1 MFFVLKKINMKKIF
15 LIITLAFTFISCVK
29 KKVDFNPIV
38 NLPDEKIV
46 VLDMDLKG
54 VVNDGI
60 VIPSENQTEDGMF
73 VFTFNAKAG
82 QYYKIFYQNESYKF
96 DNDNPL
102 NNENFY
108 GSWEDVN
115 IGFKKVEE
123 SGLVTDA
130 FRIAGNPRDEKKYY
144 GADLTKNNFNE
155 KAVNNVINAIR
166 NTPEWFESI
175 KVKAENNGYDVDK
188 QLYLDALW
196 IINDNKNRGDVN
208 NRFKRNPRVG
218 EYSFMLVLCDE
229 QALNDIPD
237 YIKNISLTDEN
248 GSYVNPYVYFSNNRI
263 KGVKTIVADKRLKT
277 RAVITPEYGVFLDE
291 MQVKTDDYTIDNSN
305 PKCSDSE
312 EMYSDALYKQ
322 FLSHVSQQYTLR
334 NIPLIKDVVSSE
346 DSYTMQEYEEAKSK
360 YDSSQLQYN
369 YPVVTDCLGSTVKLN
384 DDNSISLINPGNDN
398 LDDLHKESTG
408 VMTRVGFTYGKYR
421 GKIKFP
427 VMLNEENIWN
437 GLTYAFW
444 LIYQDEHPWNNR
456 RTSTAGGGYIDK
468 NDDSENPVRR
478 HDYHYS
484 EIDIEIVKA
493 SRYWPKYYYLEEDTR
508 LQEEK
513 PQLND
518 EIMYCCTNW
527 DLATR
532 EPAMFASGI
541 SKIPYKKKEYE
552 AMRWTDLYKA
562 LTTKSPIS
570 NDVFKE
576 DYYYYEIEWR
586 PKEIIWRVGPS
597 PDKMVVVGYMNDE
610 YTAIPNN
617 QMLCIV
623 TQEYHYSEWWP
634 PIVFEQGLIP
644 YNKNDI
650 EGRVYEIV
658 VE

>member
-1 MFFVLKKINMKKIF
+1 MKKIF
-15 LIITLAFTFISCVK
+15 LIVAFAFAFVSCVNE
-29 KKVDFNPIV
+29 DAHFNPMA
-38 NLPDEKIV
+38 NFPDEDVV

-60 VIPSENQTEDGMF
+60 VIPSVNQAEEGKF
-73 VFTFNAKAG
+73 VFTFNAEAG

-123 SGLVTDA
+123 DGLVTDV
-130 FRIAGNPRDEKKYY
+130 FRIVGNPRDEKKYY
-144 GADLTKNNFNE
+144 GADLTKNTFSQ
-155 KAVNNVINAIR
+155 KAVDNVVNAIR
-166 NTPEWFESI
+166 NTPDWLES
-175 KVKAENNGYDVDK
+175 VRQKAVNNNFTLER
-188 QLYLDALW
+188 QLYLDAIW
-196 IINDNKNRGDVN
+196 IINDNKNKGDVN

-218 EYSFMLVLCDE
+218 EYSFMLVVCDE
-229 QALNDIPD
+229 KSLNDIPD
-237 YIKNISLTDEN
+237 YIKNISLTDDN
-248 GSYVNPYVYFSNNRI
+248 GSYVNPYAYFSNNKKRNI
-263 KGVKTIVADKRLKT
+263 DVIISPKRLKT

-291 MQVKTDDYTIDNSN
+291 TLIKTDNYSIDNSN
-305 PKCSDSE
+305 PKCSDTE
-312 EMYSDALYKQ
+312 EMYSNALYKQ
-322 FLSHVSQQYTLR
+322 FLSDVSKQYTLR
-334 NIPLIKDVVSSE
+334 NIPLIKDVVS
-346 DSYTMQEYEEAKSK
+346 DDDPYTMKEYEEAKTK
-360 YDSSQLQYN
+360 YDSSELQYD
-369 YPVVTDCLGSTVKLN
+369 YPVVTDCLGSTVRLN
-384 DDNSISLINPGNDN
+384 EDNSISLINPGNDDMN
-398 LDDLHKESTG
+398 NLHKESTG

-444 LIYQDEHPWNNR
+444 LIYQDNHAWNNR
-456 RTSTAGGGYIDK
+456 RATAGGYIDK
-468 NDDSENPVRR
+468 NDDTENPTR
-478 HDYHYS
+478 HSEYHYS

-493 SRYWPKYYYLEEDTR
+493 SRYWPKSYYPAEDSR
-508 LQEEK
+508 LQTEN
-513 PQLND
+513 PQMNN

-541 SKIPYKKKEYE
+541 NKIPYMNKEYE

-586 PKEIIWRVGPS
+586 PEEIIWRVGPS
-597 PDKMVVVGYMNDE
+597 PDEMVVVGYMNDA

>member
-1 MFFVLKKINMKKIF
+1 MKKIF
-15 LIITLAFTFISCVK
+15 LVITLVLAFVSCTK
-29 KKVDFNPIV
+29 KSVNFNPMA
-38 NLPDEKIV
+38 NFSDEKIV
-46 VLDMDLKG
+46 AIDMDLKG

-60 VIPSENQTEDGMF
+60 VIPSVNQSEDGMF
-73 VFTFNAKAG
+73 TFTFNAKAG
-82 QYYKIFYQNESYKF
+82 QYYKIFYQNETYKF

-123 SGLVTDA
+123 SGLVTD
-130 FRIAGNPRDEKKYY
+130 EKKYY
-144 GADLTKNNFNE
+144 GADLTKNTFNE
-155 KAVNNVINAIR
+155 KSVNNVINAIR

-175 KVKAENNGYDVDK
+175 KVKAKNNGNNVDK

-208 NRFKRNPRVG
+208 NRFKRNPRTG

-229 QALNDIPD
+229 DALNEIPD
-237 YIKNISLTDEN
+237 YIKNISLADEN
-248 GSYVNPYVYFSNNRI
+248 GSYVNPYAYFSKNKI

-291 MQVKTDDYTIDNSN
+291 MQIKTDDYTIDNSN
-305 PKCSDSE
+305 PRCSDSE
-312 EMYSDALYKQ
+312 EMYSNALYKQ

-334 NIPLIKDVVSSE
+334 NIPLVKDVVS
-346 DSYTMQEYEEAKSK
+346 DDDAYTMEEYEEAKTK
-360 YDSSQLQYN
+360 YDSAQLQYN
-369 YPVVTDCLGSTVKLN
+369 YPVVTDCLGSTEKLN
-384 DDNSISLINPGNDN
+384 DDNSISLINPGNDDLN
-398 LDDLHKESTG
+398 NLHKESTG

-427 VMLNEENIWN
+427 VMHNEENIWN

-444 LIYQDEHPWNNR
+444 LIYQDNHAWNNR
-456 RTSTAGGGYIDK
+456 RATAGGYIDK
-468 NDDSENPVRR
+468 NDDTENPIR
-478 HDYHYS
+478 HSEYHYS

-493 SRYWPKYYYLEEDTR
+493 SRYWPRDYYLEEDTR
-508 LQEEK
+508 MQAEN
-513 PQLND
+513 PQHNN

-541 SKIPYKKKEYE
+541 NKIPYKRKEYE

-586 PKEIIWRVGPS
+586 PKEIIWRIGPS
-597 PDKMVVVGYMNDE
+597 PDEMVVVGYMNDE

-644 YNKNDI
+644 YNENDI

-658 VE
+658 IE

>member
-1 MFFVLKKINMKKIF
+1 MMKKIF
-15 LIITLAFTFISCVK
+15 LIVAFAFAFVSCVNE
-29 KKVDFNPIV
+29 DAHFNPMA
-38 NLPDEKIV
+38 NFPDEDVV

-60 VIPSENQTEDGMF
+60 VIPSVNQTEEGKF
-73 VFTFNAKAG
+73 VFTFNAEAG

-123 SGLVTDA
+123 DGLVTDA
-130 FRIAGNPRDEKKYY
+130 FRIVGNPRDEKKYY
-144 GADLTKNNFNE
+144 GADLTQNTFSQ
-155 KAVNNVINAIR
+155 KAVDNVVNAIR
-166 NTPEWFESI
+166 NTPDWLES
-175 KVKAENNGYDVDK
+175 VRQKAVNNNFTLER
-188 QLYLDALW
+188 QLYLDAIW
-196 IINDNKNRGDVN
+196 IINDNKNKGDVN

-218 EYSFMLVLCDE
+218 EYSFMLVVCDE
-229 QALNDIPD
+229 KSLNDIPD
-237 YIKNISLTDEN
+237 YIKNISLTDDN
-248 GSYVNPYVYFSNNRI
+248 GSYVNPYAYFSNNKKRNI
-263 KGVKTIVADKRLKT
+263 DVIISPKRLKT

-291 MQVKTDDYTIDNSN
+291 TLIKTDNYSIDNSN
-305 PKCSDSE
+305 PKCSDTE
-312 EMYSDALYKQ
+312 EMYSNALYKQ
-322 FLSHVSQQYTLR
+322 FLSDVSKQYTLR
-334 NIPLIKDVVSSE
+334 NIPLIKDVVS
-346 DSYTMQEYEEAKSK
+346 DDDPYTMKEYEEAKTK
-360 YDSSQLQYN
+360 YDSSELQYD
-369 YPVVTDCLGSTVKLN
+369 YPVVTDCLGSTVRLN
-384 DDNSISLINPGNDN
+384 EDNSISVINPGNDDMN
-398 LDDLHKESTG
+398 NLHKESTG

-444 LIYQDEHPWNNR
+444 LIYQDNHAWNNR
-456 RTSTAGGGYIDK
+456 RATAGGYIDK
-468 NDDSENPVRR
+468 NDDTENPIR
-478 HDYHYS
+478 HSEYHYS

-493 SRYWPKYYYLEEDTR
+493 SRYWPQSYYPAEDSR
-508 LQEEK
+508 LQTEN
-513 PQLND
+513 PQMNN

-541 SKIPYKKKEYE
+541 NKIPYMNKEYE

-586 PKEIIWRVGPS
+586 PEEIIWRVGPS
-597 PDKMVVVGYMNDE
+597 PDEMVVVGYMNDA

-658 VE
+658 IE

>member
-1 MFFVLKKINMKKIF
+1 MKRILIF
-15 LIITLAFTFISCVK
+15 LICLSLFSCKEDIS
-29 KKVDFNPIV
+29 FNPMS
-38 NLPDEKIV
+38 NFPDEKIV
-46 VLDMDLKG
+46 ALDMDLRN
-54 VVNDGI
+54 VVNEGI
-60 VIPSENQTEDGMF
+60 VIPSDNQCDEPGF
-73 VFTFNAKAG
+73 AFTFNAKRG
-82 QYYKIFYQNESYKF
+82 QYYKIYYQNESYKF
-96 DNDNPL
+96 EDNDSL
-102 NNENFY
+102 SNENFY

-115 IGFKKVEE
+115 VGFKKVEE
-123 SGLVTDA
+123 SGMVTDY
-130 FRIAGNPRDEKKYY
+130 FRIVGNPRDEKKYY
-144 GADLTKNNFNE
+144 GADLTKNNFNKE
-155 KAVNNVINAIR
+155 AVDNVINSIK
-166 NTPEWFESI
+166 NTPEWFAS
-175 KVKAENNGYDVDK
+175 VKEKAINNGNDLDE
-188 QLYLDALW
+188 QLYLDAIW

-218 EYSFMLVLCDE
+218 EYSFMLVVCDE
-229 QALNDIPD
+229 DALNQIPD

-248 GSYVNPYVYFSNNRI
+248 GSFVNPYSYFSKNKN
-263 KGVKTIVADKRLKT
+263 KGIEVVVSDRRLKT

-291 MQVKTDDYTIDNSN
+291 TQIKTNDYSVDNSN
-305 PKCSDSE
+305 PRCSDSE
-312 EMYSDALYKQ
+312 EMYSNALYKQ

-334 NIPLIKDVVSSE
+334 NIPLIKDVVS
-346 DSYTMQEYEEAKSK
+346 DDDPYTMKEYEEARSK
-360 YDSSQLQYN
+360 YDSAQLQYN
-369 YPVVTDCLGSTVKLN
+369 YPFVTDCLGSTVRLN
-384 DDNSISLINPGNDN
+384 DDNSISLINPGNDDLDN
-398 LDDLHKESTG
+398 LQKESTG
-408 VMTRVGFTYGKYR
+408 IMTRVGFTYGKFR

-456 RTSTAGGGYIDK
+456 RTSTAGGGYVDK

-493 SRYWPKYYYLEEDTR
+493 SRYWPDFYYTEKEDIAT
-508 LQEEK
+508 EN
-513 PQLND
+513 PMNNN

-532 EPAMFASGI
+532 EPVKFASGI
-541 SKIPYKKKEYE
+541 NKIPYKSNTYE
-552 AMRWTDLYKA
+552 AMRWYDLYKA
-562 LTTKSPIS
+562 LTIKSPIS
-570 NDVFKE
+570 NEFFKE

-586 PKEIIWRVGPS
+586 PNEIIWRVGPS
-597 PDKMVVVGYMNDE
+597 EDKMQLVGYMNDE

-644 YNKNDI
+644 YNKSDI

>member
-1 MFFVLKKINMKKIF
+1 MKKIF
-15 LIITLAFTFISCVK
+15 LIVAFAFAFVSCVNE
-29 KKVDFNPIV
+29 DAHFNPMA
-38 NLPDEKIV
+38 NFPDEDVV

-60 VIPSENQTEDGMF
+60 VIPSVNQTEEGKF
-73 VFTFNAKAG
+73 VFTFNAEAG

-96 DNDNPL
+96 DDDNPL

-123 SGLVTDA
+123 DGLVTDA
-130 FRIAGNPRDEKKYY
+130 FRIVGNPRDEKKYY
-144 GADLTKNNFNE
+144 GADLTQNTFSQ
-155 KAVNNVINAIR
+155 KAVDNVVNAIR
-166 NTPEWFESI
+166 NTPDWLES
-175 KVKAENNGYDVDK
+175 VRQKAVNNNFTLER
-188 QLYLDALW
+188 QLYLDAIW
-196 IINDNKNRGDVN
+196 IINDNKNKGDVN

-218 EYSFMLVLCDE
+218 EYSFMLVVCDE
-229 QALNDIPD
+229 KSLNDIPD
-237 YIKNISLTDEN
+237 YIKNISLTDDN
-248 GSYVNPYVYFSNNRI
+248 GSYVNPYAYFSNNKKRNI
-263 KGVKTIVADKRLKT
+263 DVIISPKRLKT

-291 MQVKTDDYTIDNSN
+291 TLIKTDNYSIDNSN
-305 PKCSDSE
+305 PKCSDTE
-312 EMYSDALYKQ
+312 EMYSNALYKQ
-322 FLSHVSQQYTLR
+322 FLSDVSKQYTLR
-334 NIPLIKDVVSSE
+334 NIPLIKDVVS
-346 DSYTMQEYEEAKSK
+346 DDDPYTMKEYEEAKTK
-360 YDSSQLQYN
+360 YDSSELQYD
-369 YPVVTDCLGSTVKLN
+369 YPVVTDCLGSTVRLN
-384 DDNSISLINPGNDN
+384 EDNSISLINPGNDDMN
-398 LDDLHKESTG
+398 NLHKESTG

-444 LIYQDEHPWNNR
+444 LIYQDNHAWNNR
-456 RTSTAGGGYIDK
+456 RATAGGYIDK
-468 NDDSENPVRR
+468 NDDTENPTR
-478 HDYHYS
+478 HSEYHYS

-493 SRYWPKYYYLEEDTR
+493 SRYWPKSYYPAEDSR
-508 LQEEK
+508 LQTEN
-513 PQLND
+513 PQMNN

-541 SKIPYKKKEYE
+541 NKILYMNKEYE

-586 PKEIIWRVGPS
+586 PEEIIWRVGPS
-597 PDKMVVVGYMNDE
+597 PDEMVVVGYMNDA

>member
-1 MFFVLKKINMKKIF
+1 MKRILVF
-15 LIITLAFTFISCVK
+15 LICLSLFSCK
-29 KKVDFNPIV
+29 DDINFNPMS
-38 NLPDEKIV
+38 NFPDEKIV
-46 VLDMDLKG
+46 ALDMDLRN
-54 VVNDGI
+54 VVNEGI
-60 VIPSENQTEDGMF
+60 VIPSDSQCDEPGF
-73 VFTFNAKAG
+73 AFTFNAKKG
-82 QYYKIFYQNESYKF
+82 QYYKIYYQNESYKF
-96 DNDNPL
+96 GDNDSL
-102 NNENFY
+102 SNENFY
-108 GSWEDVN
+108 GSWEDVSV
-115 IGFKKVEE
+115 GFKKVEE
-123 SGLVTDA
+123 SGMVTDYL
-130 FRIAGNPRDEKKYY
+130 RIVGNPRDEKKYY
-144 GADLTKNNFNE
+144 GADLTKNNFNKE
-155 KAVNNVINAIR
+155 SVDNVIRSIK
-166 NTPEWFESI
+166 NTPEWFAS
-175 KVKAENNGYDVDK
+175 VKEKAINNGKDLDE
-188 QLYLDALW
+188 QLYLDAIW

-218 EYSFMLVLCDE
+218 EYSFMLVVCDE
-229 QALNDIPD
+229 DALNQIPD
-237 YIKNISLTDEN
+237 YIQNISLTDEN
-248 GSYVNPYVYFSNNRI
+248 GAFVNPYSYFSKNKNKEI
-263 KGVKTIVADKRLKT
+263 EVVVSDKRLKT

-291 MQVKTDDYTIDNSN
+291 TQIKTNDYTVDNSN

-312 EMYSDALYKQ
+312 EMYSNALYKQ

-334 NIPLIKDVVSSE
+334 NIPLIKDVVS
-346 DSYTMQEYEEAKSK
+346 DDDPYTMKEYEEARSK
-360 YDSSQLQYN
+360 YDSAQLQYN
-369 YPVVTDCLGSTVKLN
+369 YPFVTDCLGSTVKLN
-384 DDNSISLINPGNDN
+384 DDNSISLINPGND
-398 LDDLHKESTG
+398 DLNDLQKESTG
-408 VMTRVGFTYGKYR
+408 IMTRVGFTYGKFR

-493 SRYWPKYYYLEEDTR
+493 SRYWPDFYYTENENIAT
-508 LQEEK
+508 EN
-513 PQLND
+513 PMNNN

-532 EPAMFASGI
+532 EPVKFASGI
-541 SKIPYKKKEYE
+541 NKIPYKSNTYE
-552 AMRWTDLYKA
+552 AMRWYDLYKA
-562 LTTKSPIS
+562 LTIKSPIS
-570 NDVFKE
+570 NEFFKE

-586 PKEIIWRVGPS
+586 PDEIIWRVGPS
-597 PDKMVVVGYMNDE
+597 EDKMQLVGYMNDE

-644 YNKNDI
+644 YNKSDI

>member
-1 MFFVLKKINMKKIF
+1 MMKKIF
-15 LIITLAFTFISCVK
+15 LIVAFAFAFVSCVNED
-29 KKVDFNPIV
+29 VHFNPMA
-38 NLPDEKIV
+38 NFPDEDVV

-60 VIPSENQTEDGMF
+60 VIPSVNQTEEGKF
-73 VFTFNAKAG
+73 VFTFNAEAG

-123 SGLVTDA
+123 DGLVTDA
-130 FRIAGNPRDEKKYY
+130 FRIVGNPRDEKKYY
-144 GADLTKNNFNE
+144 GADLTKNTFSQ
-155 KAVNNVINAIR
+155 KAVDNVVNAIR
-166 NTPEWFESI
+166 NTPDWLES
-175 KVKAENNGYDVDK
+175 VRQKAVNNNFTLER
-188 QLYLDALW
+188 QLYLDAIW
-196 IINDNKNRGDVN
+196 IINDNKNKGDVN

-218 EYSFMLVLCDE
+218 EYSFMLVVCDE
-229 QALNDIPD
+229 KSLNDIPD
-237 YIKNISLTDEN
+237 YIKNISLTDDN
-248 GSYVNPYVYFSNNRI
+248 GSYVNPYAYFSNNKKRNI
-263 KGVKTIVADKRLKT
+263 DVIISPKRLKT

-291 MQVKTDDYTIDNSN
+291 TLIKTDNYSIDNSN
-305 PKCSDSE
+305 PKCSDTE
-312 EMYSDALYKQ
+312 EIYSNALYKQ
-322 FLSHVSQQYTLR
+322 FLSDVSKQYTLR
-334 NIPLIKDVVSSE
+334 NIPLIKDVVS
-346 DSYTMQEYEEAKSK
+346 DDDPYTMKEYEEAKTK
-360 YDSSQLQYN
+360 YDSSVLQYN
-369 YPVVTDCLGSTVKLN
+369 YPVVTDCLGSTVRLN
-384 DDNSISLINPGNDN
+384 DDNSISLINPGNDDLEN
-398 LDDLHKESTG
+398 LHKESTG
-408 VMTRVGFTYGKYR
+408 IMTRVGFTYGKYR

-444 LIYQDEHPWNNR
+444 LIYQDNHAWNNR
-456 RTSTAGGGYIDK
+456 RATAGGYIDK
-468 NDDSENPVRR
+468 NDDTENPTR
-478 HDYHYS
+478 HSEYHYS

-493 SRYWPKYYYLEEDTR
+493 SRYWPQSYYPAEDSR
-508 LQEEK
+508 LQTEN
-513 PQLND
+513 PQMNN

-541 SKIPYKKKEYE
+541 NKIPYMNKEYE

-597 PDKMVVVGYMNDE
+597 PDEMVVVGYMNDA

>member
-1 MFFVLKKINMKKIF
+1 MFAFAFV
-15 LIITLAFTFISCVK
+15 SCVNE
-29 KKVDFNPIV
+29 DAHFNPMA
-38 NLPDEKIV
+38 NFPDEDVV

-60 VIPSENQTEDGMF
+60 VIPSVNQAEEGKF
-73 VFTFNAKAG
+73 VFTFNAEAG
-82 QYYKIFYQNESYKF
+82 QFYKIFYQNESYKF
-96 DNDNPL
+96 NNDDTL

-123 SGLVTDA
+123 DGLVTDA
-130 FRIAGNPRDEKKYY
+130 FRIVGNPRDEKKYY
-144 GADLTKNNFNE
+144 GSDLTKNTFSQ
-155 KAVNNVINAIR
+155 KAVDKVVAAIR
-166 NTPEWFESI
+166 NTPDWLES
-175 KVKAENNGYDVDK
+175 VRQKAVNNNFTLER
-188 QLYLDALW
+188 QLYLDAIW
-196 IINDNKNRGDVN
+196 IINDNKNKGDVN

-218 EYSFMLVLCDE
+218 EYSFMLVVCDE
-229 QALNDIPD
+229 KSLNDIPD

-248 GSYVNPYVYFSNNRI
+248 GSYVNPYVYFSNNKKRNI
-263 KGVKTIVADKRLKT
+263 DVMISPKRLKT

-291 MQVKTDDYTIDNSN
+291 TLIKTDNYSIDNSN
-305 PKCSDSE
+305 PKCSDTE
-312 EMYSDALYKQ
+312 EMYSNALYKQ
-322 FLSHVSQQYTLR
+322 FLSDVSKQYTLR
-334 NIPLIKDVVSSE
+334 NIPLIKDVVS
-346 DSYTMQEYEEAKSK
+346 DDDPYTMKEYEEAKTK
-360 YDSSQLQYN
+360 YDSSELQYN
-369 YPVVTDCLGSTVKLN
+369 YPVVTDCLGSTVRLN

-398 LDDLHKESTG
+398 LENLHKESTG
-408 VMTRVGFTYGKYR
+408 VITRVGFTYGKYR

-444 LIYQDEHPWNNR
+444 LIYQDNHAWNNR
-456 RTSTAGGGYIDK
+456 RATTGGYIDK
-468 NDDSENPVRR
+468 NDDTENPTR
-478 HDYHYS
+478 HSEYHYS

-493 SRYWPKYYYLEEDTR
+493 SRYWPQSYYPAEDTR
-508 LQEEK
+508 LQTEN
-513 PQLND
+513 PQMNN

-532 EPAMFASGI
+532 EPAMFTSGI
-541 SKIPYKKKEYE
+541 NKIPYMNKEYE

-597 PDKMVVVGYMNDE
+597 PDEMVVVGYMNDA

-634 PIVFEQGLIP
+634 PVVFEQGLIP

-658 VE
+658 IE

>member
-1 MFFVLKKINMKKIF
+1 MKKIF
-15 LIITLAFTFISCVK
+15 LIVAFAFAFVSCVNE
-29 KKVDFNPIV
+29 DAHFNPMA
-38 NLPDEKIV
+38 NFPDEDVV

-60 VIPSENQTEDGMF
+60 VIPSVNQTEEGKF
-73 VFTFNAKAG
+73 VFTFNAEAG

-123 SGLVTDA
+123 DGLVTDA
-130 FRIAGNPRDEKKYY
+130 FRIVGNPRDEKKYY
-144 GADLTKNNFNE
+144 GADLAKNTFSQ
-155 KAVNNVINAIR
+155 KAVDNVVNAIR
-166 NTPEWFESI
+166 NTPDWLES
-175 KVKAENNGYDVDK
+175 VRQKAVNNNFTLER
-188 QLYLDALW
+188 QLYLDAIW
-196 IINDNKNRGDVN
+196 IINDNKNKGDVN

-218 EYSFMLVLCDE
+218 EYSFMLVVCDE
-229 QALNDIPD
+229 KSLNDIPD

-248 GSYVNPYVYFSNNRI
+248 GSYVNPYVYFSNNKKRNI
-263 KGVKTIVADKRLKT
+263 DVIISQKRLKT

-291 MQVKTDDYTIDNSN
+291 TLIKTDNYSIDNSN
-305 PKCSDSE
+305 PKCSDTE
-312 EMYSDALYKQ
+312 EMYSNALYKQ
-322 FLSHVSQQYTLR
+322 FLSDVSKQYTLR
-334 NIPLIKDVVSSE
+334 NIPLIKDVVS
-346 DSYTMQEYEEAKSK
+346 DDDPYTMKEYEEAKTK
-360 YDSSQLQYN
+360 YDSSELQYD
-369 YPVVTDCLGSTVKLN
+369 YPVVTDCLGSTVRLN
-384 DDNSISLINPGNDN
+384 EDNSISLINPGNDDMN
-398 LDDLHKESTG
+398 NLHKESTG

-444 LIYQDEHPWNNR
+444 LIYQDNHAWNNR
-456 RTSTAGGGYIDK
+456 RATAGGYIDK
-468 NDDSENPVRR
+468 NDDTENPTR
-478 HDYHYS
+478 HSEYHYS

-493 SRYWPKYYYLEEDTR
+493 SRYWPKSYYPAEDSR
-508 LQEEK
+508 LQTEN
-513 PQLND
+513 PQRNN

-541 SKIPYKKKEYE
+541 NKIPYMNKEYE

-562 LTTKSPIS
+562 LTTKSHIS

-597 PDKMVVVGYMNDE
+597 PDEMVVVGYMNDA

-658 VE
+658 IE

>member
-1 MFFVLKKINMKKIF
+1 MKKIF
-15 LIITLAFTFISCVK
+15 LIIAFAFSFMSCVHED
-29 KKVDFNPIV
+29 VQFNPMVNFPGDSIV
-38 NLPDEKIV
+38 A
-46 VLDMDLKG
+46 LDMDLKG

-60 VIPSENQTEDGMF
+60 VIPSVNQSENGMF
-73 VFTFNAKAG
+73 VFNFNAKAG

-96 DNDNPL
+96 DNDNNL

-115 IGFKKVEE
+115 IGFKKVEK
-123 SGLVTDA
+123 SGLVTDS
-130 FRIAGNPRDEKKYY
+130 FRIVGNPRDEKKYY
-144 GADLTKNNFNE
+144 GADLTKNTFSQE
-155 KAVNNVINAIR
+155 AVDNVINAIR
-166 NTPEWFESI
+166 NTPEWLES
-175 KVKAENNGYDVDK
+175 VRQKAVNNNFTLDR
-188 QLYLDALW
+188 QLYLDAIW
-196 IINDNKNRGDVN
+196 IINDNKNIGDVN

-218 EYSFMLVLCDE
+218 EYSFMLVVCNEKSLK
-229 QALNDIPD
+229 DIPD

-248 GSYVNPYVYFSNNRI
+248 GNYVNPYAYFSKNKDKSVNVVI
-263 KGVKTIVADKRLKT
+263 SPKRLKT
-277 RAVITPEYGVFLDE
+277 RAVITPEYGLFLDE
-291 MQVKTDDYTIDNSN
+291 TTIKTDDYGINNSN

-312 EMYSDALYKQ
+312 EMYSNALYKQ
-322 FLSHVSQQYTLR
+322 FLSVVSRQYTLR
-334 NIPLIKDVVSSE
+334 NIPLIKDVVSDE
-346 DSYTMQEYEEAKSK
+346 DPYTMKEYEEAKTK

-369 YPVVTDCLGSTVKLN
+369 YPVVTECLGKTVKIN
-384 DDNSISLINPGNDN
+384 EDNSISLINPGNDDLSN
-398 LDDLHKESTG
+398 LKKESTG
-408 VMTRVGFTYGKYR
+408 IITRVGFTYGKFR

-427 VMLNEENIWN
+427 VMLNDENIWN

-444 LIYQDEHPWNNR
+444 LIYQDNHAWNNR
-456 RTSTAGGGYIDK
+456 RATEGGYIDK
-468 NDDSENPVRR
+468 NDDTENPVR
-478 HDYHYS
+478 HSEYHYS

-493 SRYWPKYYYLEEDTR
+493 SRHWPQAYYSKNDTR
-508 LQEEK
+508 FQDEN
-513 PQLND
+513 PMFNN

-527 DLATR
+527 DLATK
-532 EPAMFASGI
+532 EPSKFSYGRNEI
-541 SKIPYKKKEYE
+541 SYQGKQFET
-552 AMRWTDLYKA
+552 MRWTDLYKA
-562 LTTKSPIS
+562 LTIKSPIN
-570 NDVFKE
+570 NDIFKE

-597 PDKMVVVGYMNDE
+597 PDEMVVVGYMNDK

>member
-1 MFFVLKKINMKKIF
+1 MMKKIF
-15 LIITLAFTFISCVK
+15 LIVAFAFAFVSCVNE
-29 KKVDFNPIV
+29 DAHFNPMA
-38 NLPDEKIV
+38 NFPDEDVV

-60 VIPSENQTEDGMF
+60 VIPSVNQTEEGKF
-73 VFTFNAKAG
+73 VFTFNAEAG

-123 SGLVTDA
+123 DGLVTDA
-130 FRIAGNPRDEKKYY
+130 FRIVGNPRDEKKYY
-144 GADLTKNNFNE
+144 GADLTQNTFSQ
-155 KAVNNVINAIR
+155 KAVDNVVNAIR
-166 NTPEWFESI
+166 NTPDWLES
-175 KVKAENNGYDVDK
+175 VRQKAVNNNFTLER
-188 QLYLDALW
+188 QLYLDAIW
-196 IINDNKNRGDVN
+196 IINDNKNKGDVN

-218 EYSFMLVLCDE
+218 EYSFMLVVCDE
-229 QALNDIPD
+229 KSLNDIPD
-237 YIKNISLTDEN
+237 YIKNISLTDDN
-248 GSYVNPYVYFSNNRI
+248 GSYVNPYAYFSNNKKRNI
-263 KGVKTIVADKRLKT
+263 DVIISPKRLKT

-291 MQVKTDDYTIDNSN
+291 TLIKTDNYSIDNSN
-305 PKCSDSE
+305 PKCSDTE
-312 EMYSDALYKQ
+312 EMYSNALYKQ
-322 FLSHVSQQYTLR
+322 FLSDVSKQYTLR
-334 NIPLIKDVVSSE
+334 NIPLIKDVVS
-346 DSYTMQEYEEAKSK
+346 DDDPYTMKEYDEAKTK
-360 YDSSQLQYN
+360 YDSSELQYD
-369 YPVVTDCLGSTVKLN
+369 YPVVTDCLGSTVRLN
-384 DDNSISLINPGNDN
+384 EDNSISLINPGNDDMN
-398 LDDLHKESTG
+398 NLHKESTG

-444 LIYQDEHPWNNR
+444 LIYQDNHAWNNR
-456 RTSTAGGGYIDK
+456 RSTAGGYIDK
-468 NDDSENPVRR
+468 NDDTENPTR
-478 HDYHYS
+478 HSEYHYS

-493 SRYWPKYYYLEEDTR
+493 SRYWPQSYYPAEDTR
-508 LQEEK
+508 QQTEN
-513 PQLND
+513 PQMNN

-541 SKIPYKKKEYE
+541 NKIPYMNKEYE

-570 NDVFKE
+570 NNVFKE

-597 PDKMVVVGYMNDE
+597 PDEMVVVGYMNDA

-658 VE
+658 IE

>member
-1 MFFVLKKINMKKIF
+1 MMKKIF
-15 LIITLAFTFISCVK
+15 LILTLAFAFVSCVNE
-29 KKVDFNPIV
+29 KVQFNPMA
-38 NLPDEKIV
+38 NFPDESLVI
-46 VLDMDLKG
+46 LDMDLKG
-54 VVNDGI
+54 VVNEGI
-60 VIPSENQTEDGMF
+60 VIPSKSQCDEAAFT
-73 VFTFNAKAG
+73 FTFNAEAG

-96 DNDNPL
+96 NNDDSL

-115 IGFKKVEE
+115 IGFKKVKK
-123 SGLVTDA
+123 SGLVSDC
-130 FRIAGNPRDEKKYY
+130 FRIVGNPRDERKYY
-144 GADLTKNNFNE
+144 GADLTKNTFSQE
-155 KAVNNVINAIR
+155 AVDNVVNAIR
-166 NTPEWFESI
+166 NTPDWLES
-175 KVKAENNGYDVDK
+175 VRQKAVDNNFTLER
-188 QLYLDALW
+188 QLYLDAIW

-218 EYSFMLVLCDE
+218 EYSFMLVICDE
-229 QALNDIPD
+229 SSLDEIPD

-248 GSYVNPYVYFSNNRI
+248 GCYVNPYAYFSKNKKRNI
-263 KGVKTIVADKRLKT
+263 DVIVSPKRLKT

-291 MQVKTDDYTIDNSN
+291 TVIKTDDYSIDNSN

-312 EMYSDALYKQ
+312 EMYSGALYKQ
-322 FLSHVSQQYTLR
+322 FLSDVSKQYTLR
-334 NIPLIKDVVSSE
+334 NIPLIKDVVSDE
-346 DSYTMQEYEEAKSK
+346 EPYTMKEYEEARTK
-360 YDSSQLQYN
+360 YDSASLQYN
-369 YPVVTDCLGSTVKLN
+369 YPVVTDCLGSTVRLN
-384 DDNSISLINPGNDN
+384 DDNSISLINPGNDDVDN
-398 LDDLHKESTG
+398 LQKESTG

-444 LIYQDEHPWNNR
+444 LIYQDNHAWNNR
-456 RTSTAGGGYIDK
+456 RATAGGYIDK
-468 NDDSENPVRR
+468 NDDTENPTR
-478 HDYHYS
+478 HSEYHYS

-493 SRYWPKYYYLEEDTR
+493 SRYWPQNYYLEEDMRHHT
-508 LQEEK
+508 EN
-513 PQLND
+513 PQRNN

-541 SKIPYKKKEYE
+541 NRIPYKKNEYE

-597 PDKMVVVGYMNDE
+597 PDEMVVVGYMNDA

>member
-1 MFFVLKKINMKKIF
+1 MKKIILIISVFF
-15 LIITLAFTFISCVK
+15 LISCRNNVDIS
-29 KKVDFNPIV
+29 FNPMA
-38 NLPDEKIV
+38 NFPDEDV
-46 VLDMDLKG
+46 VCLDMDLKG
-54 VVNDGI
+54 VVNEGI
-60 VIPSENQTEDGMF
+60 VIPSASQAEDGSF

-96 DNDNPL
+96 DVDNPL

-115 IGFKKVEE
+115 IGFKKVE
-123 SGLVTDA
+123 STGLVTDS
-130 FRIAGNPRDEKKYY
+130 FRIVGNPRDERKYY
-144 GADLTKNNFNE
+144 GADLTENSLSE
-155 KAVNNVINAIR
+155 EAVSKVINSIR
-166 NTPEWFESI
+166 NTPEWLASI
-175 KVKAENNGYDVDK
+175 EEKAKNNGYDVDR
-188 QLYLDALW
+188 QLYLDAIW

-218 EYSFMLVLCDE
+218 EYSFMLVICDE
-229 QALNDIPD
+229 KALNKIPD
-237 YIKNISLTDEN
+237 YIKNINLTDEN
-248 GSYVNPYVYFSNNRI
+248 GGFVNPYSYFSKNKNKNI
-263 KGVKTIVADKRLKT
+263 DVIISDKRLKT
-277 RAVITPEYGVFLDE
+277 RAVITPEYGIFLDE
-291 MQVKTDDYTIDNSN
+291 MQIKTDDYTVDNSN
-305 PKCSDSE
+305 PRSSNSD
-312 EMYSDALYKQ
+312 EMYSNALYKQ

-334 NIPLIKDVVSSE
+334 NIPLIKDVVSDDE
-346 DSYTMQEYEEAKSK
+346 PYTMKEYEEAMTK

-369 YPVVTDCLGSTVKLN
+369 YPVVTDRLGSTVKLN
-384 DDNSISLINPGNDN
+384 EDNSISLINPGNDDMAN
-398 LDDLHKESTG
+398 LQKESTG
-408 VMTRVGFTYGKYR
+408 IMTRVGFTYGKFR

-427 VMLNEENIWN
+427 MMLNEENIWN

-444 LIYQDEHPWNNR
+444 LIYQDEHAWNNR

-493 SRYWPKYYYLEEDTR
+493 SRHWPQNYYLPEDTR
-508 LQEEK
+508 LLTETPK
-513 PQLND
+513 SND
-518 EIMYCCTNW
+518 EIMFCCTNW
-527 DLATR
+527 DLATQ
-532 EPAMFASGI
+532 EPSKFSSGI
-541 SKIPYKKKEYE
+541 NKISYNGNKYE
-552 AMRWTDLYKA
+552 AMRWYDLYKA
-562 LTTKSPIS
+562 LTIKSPIS

-586 PKEIIWRVGPS
+586 PDEIIWRVGPS
-597 PDKMVVVGYMNDE
+597 PDEMTVVGYMNDE

-644 YNKNDI
+644 YNKSDI

>member
-1 MFFVLKKINMKKIF
+1 MKRILVF
-15 LIITLAFTFISCVK
+15 LICLSLFSCK
-29 KKVDFNPIV
+29 DDINFNPMS
-38 NLPDEKIV
+38 NFPDEKTV
-46 VLDMDLKG
+46 ALDMDLRN
-54 VVNDGI
+54 VVNEGI
-60 VIPSENQTEDGMF
+60 VIPSDSQCDEPGF
-73 VFTFNAKAG
+73 AFTFNAKKG
-82 QYYKIFYQNESYKF
+82 QYYKIYYQNESYKF
-96 DNDNPL
+96 GDNDSL
-102 NNENFY
+102 SNENFY

-115 IGFKKVEE
+115 VGFKKVEE
-123 SGLVTDA
+123 SGMVTDYL
-130 FRIAGNPRDEKKYY
+130 RIVGNPRDEKKYY
-144 GADLTKNNFNE
+144 GADLTKNNFNKE
-155 KAVNNVINAIR
+155 SVDNVIRSIK
-166 NTPEWFESI
+166 NTPEWFAS
-175 KVKAENNGYDVDK
+175 VKEKAINNGNDLDE
-188 QLYLDALW
+188 QLYLDAIW

-218 EYSFMLVLCDE
+218 EYSFMLVVCDE
-229 QALNDIPD
+229 DAMNQIPD
-237 YIKNISLTDEN
+237 YIQNISLTDEN
-248 GSYVNPYVYFSNNRI
+248 GAYVNPYSYFSKNKNKEI
-263 KGVKTIVADKRLKT
+263 EVVVSDKRLKT

-291 MQVKTDDYTIDNSN
+291 TQIKTNDYTVDNSN

-312 EMYSDALYKQ
+312 EMYSNALYKQ

-334 NIPLIKDVVSSE
+334 NIPLIKDVVSDE
-346 DSYTMQEYEEAKSK
+346 DPYTMKEYEEARSK
-360 YDSSQLQYN
+360 YDSAQLQYN
-369 YPVVTDCLGSTVKLN
+369 YPFVTDCLGSTVKLN
-384 DDNSISLINPGNDN
+384 DDNSISLINPGND
-398 LDDLHKESTG
+398 DLNDLQKESTG
-408 VMTRVGFTYGKYR
+408 IMTRVGFTYGKFR

-456 RTSTAGGGYIDK
+456 RKSTAGGGYVDK

-493 SRYWPKYYYLEEDTR
+493 SRYWPDFYYTENEDIAT
-508 LQEEK
+508 EN
-513 PQLND
+513 PMNNN

-532 EPAMFASGI
+532 EPVKFASGI
-541 SKIPYKKKEYE
+541 NKIPYKSKTYE
-552 AMRWTDLYKA
+552 AMRWYDLYKA
-562 LTTKSPIS
+562 LTIKSPIS
-570 NDVFKE
+570 NDAFKE

-586 PKEIIWRVGPS
+586 PNEIIWRVGPS
-597 PDKMVVVGYMNDE
+597 EDKMQLVGYMNDE

-644 YNKNDI
+644 YNKSDI

-658 VE
+658 IE

>member
-1 MFFVLKKINMKKIF
+1 MKRILVF
-15 LIITLAFTFISCVK
+15 LICLSLFSCK
-29 KKVDFNPIV
+29 DDINFNPMS
-38 NLPDEKIV
+38 NFPDEKIV
-46 VLDMDLKG
+46 ALDMDLRN
-54 VVNDGI
+54 VVNEGI
-60 VIPSENQTEDGMF
+60 VIPSDSQCDEPGF
-73 VFTFNAKAG
+73 AFTFNAKKG
-82 QYYKIFYQNESYKF
+82 QYYKIYYQNESYKF
-96 DNDNPL
+96 GDNDSL
-102 NNENFY
+102 SNENFY
-108 GSWEDVN
+108 GSWEDVSV
-115 IGFKKVEE
+115 GFKKVEE
-123 SGLVTDA
+123 SGMVTDYL
-130 FRIAGNPRDEKKYY
+130 RIVGNPRDEKKYY
-144 GADLTKNNFNE
+144 GADLTKNNFNKE
-155 KAVNNVINAIR
+155 SVDNVIRSIK
-166 NTPEWFESI
+166 NTPEWFAS
-175 KVKAENNGYDVDK
+175 VKEKAINNGNDLDE
-188 QLYLDALW
+188 QLYLDAIW

-218 EYSFMLVLCDE
+218 EYSFMLVVCDE
-229 QALNDIPD
+229 DAMNQIPD

-248 GSYVNPYVYFSNNRI
+248 GAFVNPYSYFSKNKN
-263 KGVKTIVADKRLKT
+263 KNVNVIVGDKRLKT

-291 MQVKTDDYTIDNSN
+291 TQIKTNDYTVDNSN
-305 PKCSDSE
+305 PRCSDSE
-312 EMYSDALYKQ
+312 EMYSNALYKQ

-334 NIPLIKDVVSSE
+334 NIPLIKDVVSDE
-346 DSYTMQEYEEAKSK
+346 DPYTMKEYEEARSK
-360 YDSSQLQYN
+360 YDSAQLQYN
-369 YPVVTDCLGSTVKLN
+369 YPFVTDCLGSTVKLN
-384 DDNSISLINPGNDN
+384 DDNSISLINPGND
-398 LDDLHKESTG
+398 DLNDLQKESTG
-408 VMTRVGFTYGKYR
+408 IMTRVGFTYGKFR

-456 RTSTAGGGYIDK
+456 RTSTAGGGYVDK

-493 SRYWPKYYYLEEDTR
+493 SRYWPDFYYTENENIAT
-508 LQEEK
+508 EN
-513 PQLND
+513 PMNNN

-532 EPAMFASGI
+532 EPVKFASGI
-541 SKIPYKKKEYE
+541 NKIPYKSKTYE
-552 AMRWTDLYKA
+552 AMRWYDLYKA
-562 LTTKSPIS
+562 LTIKSPIS
-570 NDVFKE
+570 NDAFKE

-586 PKEIIWRVGPS
+586 PNEIIWRVGPS
-597 PDKMVVVGYMNDE
+597 EDKMQLVGYMNDE

-644 YNKNDI
+644 YNKSDI

>member
-1 MFFVLKKINMKKIF
+1 MKKIF
-15 LIITLAFTFISCVK
+15 LIVAFAFAFVSCVNE
-29 KKVDFNPIV
+29 DAHFNPMA
-38 NLPDEKIV
+38 NFPDEDVV

-60 VIPSENQTEDGMF
+60 VIPSVNQTEEGKF
-73 VFTFNAKAG
+73 VFTFNAEAG

-123 SGLVTDA
+123 DGLVTDA
-130 FRIAGNPRDEKKYY
+130 FRIVGNPRDEKKYY
-144 GADLTKNNFNE
+144 GADLTKNTFSQ
-155 KAVNNVINAIR
+155 KAVDNVVNAIR
-166 NTPEWFESI
+166 NTPDWLES
-175 KVKAENNGYDVDK
+175 VRQKAVNNNFTLER
-188 QLYLDALW
+188 QLYLDAIW
-196 IINDNKNRGDVN
+196 IINDNKNKGDVN

-218 EYSFMLVLCDE
+218 EYSFMLVVCDE
-229 QALNDIPD
+229 KSLNDIPD
-237 YIKNISLTDEN
+237 YIKNISLTDDN
-248 GSYVNPYVYFSNNRI
+248 GSYVNPYAYFSNNKKRNI
-263 KGVKTIVADKRLKT
+263 DVIISPKRLKT

-291 MQVKTDDYTIDNSN
+291 TLIKTDNYSIDNSN
-305 PKCSDSE
+305 PKCSDTE
-312 EMYSDALYKQ
+312 EMYSNALYKQ
-322 FLSHVSQQYTLR
+322 FLSDVSKQYTLR
-334 NIPLIKDVVSSE
+334 NIPLIKDVVS
-346 DSYTMQEYEEAKSK
+346 DDDPYTMNEYEDAKTK
-360 YDSSQLQYN
+360 YDSSELQYD
-369 YPVVTDCLGSTVKLN
+369 YPVVTDCLGSTVRLN
-384 DDNSISLINPGNDN
+384 EDNSISLINPGNDDLEN
-398 LDDLHKESTG
+398 LHKESTG

-444 LIYQDEHPWNNR
+444 LIYQDNHAWNNR
-456 RTSTAGGGYIDK
+456 RSTAGGYIDK
-468 NDDSENPVRR
+468 NDDTENPTR
-478 HDYHYS
+478 HSEYHYS

-493 SRYWPKYYYLEEDTR
+493 SRYWPKSYYPAEDTR
-508 LQEEK
+508 QQTEN
-513 PQLND
+513 PQMNN

-541 SKIPYKKKEYE
+541 NKIPYMNKEYE

-570 NDVFKE
+570 NNVFKE

-597 PDKMVVVGYMNDE
+597 PDEMVVVGYMNDA

-658 VE
+658 IE

>member
-1 MFFVLKKINMKKIF
+1 MKKIF
-15 LIITLAFTFISCVK
+15 LIVAFAFAFVSCVNE
-29 KKVDFNPIV
+29 DAHFNPMA
-38 NLPDEKIV
+38 NFPDEDVV

-60 VIPSENQTEDGMF
+60 VIPSVNQTEEEKF
-73 VFTFNAKAG
+73 VFTFNAEAG

-123 SGLVTDA
+123 DGLVTDV
-130 FRIAGNPRDEKKYY
+130 FRIVGNPRDEKKYY
-144 GADLTKNNFNE
+144 GADLTKNTFSQ
-155 KAVNNVINAIR
+155 KAVDNVVNAIR
-166 NTPEWFESI
+166 NTPDWLES
-175 KVKAENNGYDVDK
+175 VRQKAVNNNFTLER
-188 QLYLDALW
+188 QLYLDAIW
-196 IINDNKNRGDVN
+196 IINDNKNKGDVN

-218 EYSFMLVLCDE
+218 EYSFMLVVCDE
-229 QALNDIPD
+229 KSLNDIPD
-237 YIKNISLTDEN
+237 YIKNISLTDDN
-248 GSYVNPYVYFSNNRI
+248 GSYVNPYAYFSNNKKRNI
-263 KGVKTIVADKRLKT
+263 DVIISPKRLKT

-291 MQVKTDDYTIDNSN
+291 TLIKTDNYSIDNSN
-305 PKCSDSE
+305 PKCSDTE
-312 EMYSDALYKQ
+312 EMYSNALYKQ
-322 FLSHVSQQYTLR
+322 FLSDVSKQYTLR
-334 NIPLIKDVVSSE
+334 NIPLIKDVVS
-346 DSYTMQEYEEAKSK
+346 DDDPYTMKEYEEAKTK
-360 YDSSQLQYN
+360 YDSSELQYD
-369 YPVVTDCLGSTVKLN
+369 YPVVTDCLGSTVRLN
-384 DDNSISLINPGNDN
+384 EDNSISLINPGNDDLEN
-398 LDDLHKESTG
+398 LHKESTG

-444 LIYQDEHPWNNR
+444 LIYQDNHAWNNR
-456 RTSTAGGGYIDK
+456 RATAGGYIDK
-468 NDDSENPVRR
+468 NDDTENPTR
-478 HDYHYS
+478 HSEYHYS

-493 SRYWPKYYYLEEDTR
+493 SRYWPQSYYPAEDSR
-508 LQEEK
+508 LQTEN
-513 PQLND
+513 PQMNN

-532 EPAMFASGI
+532 EPVMFASGI
-541 SKIPYKKKEYE
+541 NKIPYMNKEYE

-597 PDKMVVVGYMNDE
+597 PDEMVVVGYMNDA

-658 VE
+658 IE

>member
-1 MFFVLKKINMKKIF
+1 MKRILVF
-15 LIITLAFTFISCVK
+15 LICLSLFSCKDDIS
-29 KKVDFNPIV
+29 FNPMS
-38 NLPDEKIV
+38 NFPDEKTV
-46 VLDMDLKG
+46 ALDMDLRN
-54 VVNDGI
+54 VVNEGI
-60 VIPSENQTEDGMF
+60 VIPSDNQCDESGFT
-73 VFTFNAKAG
+73 FTFNAKKG
-82 QYYKIFYQNESYKF
+82 QYYKIYYQNESYKF

-115 IGFKKVEE
+115 VGFKKVGE
-123 SGLVTDA
+123 SGIVTDY
-130 FRIAGNPRDEKKYY
+130 FRIVGNPRDEKKYY
-144 GADLTKNNFNE
+144 GADLTKNNFNKE
-155 KAVNNVINAIR
+155 AVDNVINNIKS
-166 NTPEWFESI
+166 TPEWFAS
-175 KVKAENNGYDVDK
+175 VKEKAINNGNNLEE
-188 QLYLDALW
+188 QLYLDAIW

-218 EYSFMLVLCDE
+218 EYSFMLVVCDE
-229 QALNDIPD
+229 DALNQIPD

-248 GSYVNPYVYFSNNRI
+248 GAFVNPYSYFSKNKN
-263 KGVKTIVADKRLKT
+263 KGIEVVVSDRRLKT

-291 MQVKTDDYTIDNSN
+291 TQIKTNDYSVDNSN
-305 PKCSDSE
+305 PRCSDSE
-312 EMYSDALYKQ
+312 EMYSNALYKQ

-334 NIPLIKDVVSSE
+334 NIPLVKDVVSDE
-346 DSYTMQEYEEAKSK
+346 EPYTMKEYEEARTK
-360 YDSSQLQYN
+360 YDSAQLQYN
-369 YPVVTDCLGSTVKLN
+369 YPFVTDCLGSTVRLN
-384 DDNSISLINPGNDN
+384 DDNSISLINPGNDDLDN
-398 LDDLHKESTG
+398 LQKESTG
-408 VMTRVGFTYGKYR
+408 IMTRVGFTYGKFR

-456 RTSTAGGGYIDK
+456 RTSTAGGGYVDK

-493 SRYWPKYYYLEEDTR
+493 SRYWPDFYYTDNEE
-508 LQEEK
+508 LAKEN
-513 PQLND
+513 PMNNN

-532 EPAMFASGI
+532 EPVKFASGI
-541 SKIPYKKKEYE
+541 NKIPYKSNTYE
-552 AMRWTDLYKA
+552 AMRWYDLYKA
-562 LTTKSPIS
+562 LTIKSPIS
-570 NDVFKE
+570 NEFFKE

-586 PKEIIWRVGPS
+586 PNEIIWRVGPS
-597 PDKMVVVGYMNDE
+597 EDKMQLVGYMNDE

-644 YNKNDI
+644 YNKSDI

>member
-1 MFFVLKKINMKKIF
+1 MMKKIF
-15 LIITLAFTFISCVK
+15 LIVAFAFAFVSCVNE
-29 KKVDFNPIV
+29 DAHFNPMA
-38 NLPDEKIV
+38 NFPDEDVV

-60 VIPSENQTEDGMF
+60 VIPSVNQTEEGKF
-73 VFTFNAKAG
+73 VFTFNAEAG

-123 SGLVTDA
+123 DGLVTDA
-130 FRIAGNPRDEKKYY
+130 FRIVGNPRDEKKYY
-144 GADLTKNNFNE
+144 GADLTKNTFSQ
-155 KAVNNVINAIR
+155 KAVDNVVNAIR
-166 NTPEWFESI
+166 NTPDWLES
-175 KVKAENNGYDVDK
+175 VRQKAVNNNFTLER
-188 QLYLDALW
+188 QLYLDAIW
-196 IINDNKNRGDVN
+196 IINDNKNKGDVN

-218 EYSFMLVLCDE
+218 EYSFMLVVCDE
-229 QALNDIPD
+229 KSLNDIPD
-237 YIKNISLTDEN
+237 YIKNISLTDDN
-248 GSYVNPYVYFSNNRI
+248 GSYVNPYAYFSNNKKRNI
-263 KGVKTIVADKRLKT
+263 DVIISPKRLKT

-291 MQVKTDDYTIDNSN
+291 TLIKTDNYSIDNSN
-305 PKCSDSE
+305 PKCSDTE
-312 EMYSDALYKQ
+312 EMYSNALYKQ
-322 FLSHVSQQYTLR
+322 FLSDVSKQYTLR
-334 NIPLIKDVVSSE
+334 NIPLIKDVVS
-346 DSYTMQEYEEAKSK
+346 DDDPYTMKEYDEAKTK
-360 YDSSQLQYN
+360 YDSSELQYD
-369 YPVVTDCLGSTVKLN
+369 YPVVTDCLGSTVRLN
-384 DDNSISLINPGNDN
+384 EDNSISLINPGNDDMN
-398 LDDLHKESTG
+398 NLHKESTG

-444 LIYQDEHPWNNR
+444 LIYQDNHAWNNR
-456 RTSTAGGGYIDK
+456 RSTAGGYIDK
-468 NDDSENPVRR
+468 NDDTENPTR
-478 HDYHYS
+478 HSEYHYS

-493 SRYWPKYYYLEEDTR
+493 SRYWPKSYYPAEDSR
-508 LQEEK
+508 LQTEN
-513 PQLND
+513 PQMNN

-541 SKIPYKKKEYE
+541 NKIPYMNKEYE

-597 PDKMVVVGYMNDE
+597 PDEMVVVGYMNDA

-658 VE
+658 IE

>member
-1 MFFVLKKINMKKIF
+1 MVKKIF
-15 LIITLAFTFISCVK
+15 LIVVFAFAFVSCVNE
-29 KKVDFNPIV
+29 DAHFNPMA
-38 NLPDEKIV
+38 NFPDEDVV

-54 VVNDGI
+54 VVNEGV
-60 VIPSENQTEDGMF
+60 VIPSVNQAEEGKF
-73 VFTFNAKAG
+73 VFTFNAEAG
-82 QYYKIFYQNESYKF
+82 QFYKIFYQNESYKF
-96 DNDNPL
+96 EDDNPL
-102 NNENFY
+102 NSENFY

-115 IGFKKVEE
+115 TGFKKVEE
-123 SGLVTDA
+123 DGLVTDA
-130 FRIAGNPRDEKKYY
+130 FRIVGNPRDEKKYY
-144 GADLTKNNFNE
+144 GSDLTKNTFSQ
-155 KAVNNVINAIR
+155 KAVDKVVTAIR
-166 NTPEWFESI
+166 NTPDWLES
-175 KVKAENNGYDVDK
+175 VRQKAVNNNFTLER
-188 QLYLDALW
+188 QLYLDAIW
-196 IINDNKNRGDVN
+196 IINDNKNKGDVN

-218 EYSFMLVLCDE
+218 EYSFMLVVCDE
-229 QALNDIPD
+229 KSLNDIPD

-248 GSYVNPYVYFSNNRI
+248 GSYVNPYVYFSNNKKRNI
-263 KGVKTIVADKRLKT
+263 DVIISPKRLKT

-291 MQVKTDDYTIDNSN
+291 TLIKTDNYSIDNSN
-305 PKCSDSE
+305 PKCSDTE
-312 EMYSDALYKQ
+312 EMYSNALYKQ
-322 FLSHVSQQYTLR
+322 FLSDVSKQYTLR
-334 NIPLIKDVVSSE
+334 NIPLIKDVVS
-346 DSYTMQEYEEAKSK
+346 DDDPYTMKEYEEAKTK
-360 YDSSQLQYN
+360 YDSSELQYN
-369 YPVVTDCLGSTVKLN
+369 YPVVTDCLGSTVRLN

-398 LDDLHKESTG
+398 LENLHKESTG
-408 VMTRVGFTYGKYR
+408 VITRVGFTYGKYR

-444 LIYQDEHPWNNR
+444 LIYQDNHAWNNR
-456 RTSTAGGGYIDK
+456 RATTGGYIDK
-468 NDDSENPVRR
+468 NDDTENPTR
-478 HDYHYS
+478 HSEYHYS

-493 SRYWPKYYYLEEDTR
+493 SRYWPQSYYPAEDTR
-508 LQEEK
+508 LQTEN
-513 PQLND
+513 PQMNN

-541 SKIPYKKKEYE
+541 NKIPYMNKEYE

-597 PDKMVVVGYMNDE
+597 SDEMVVVGYMNDA

-634 PIVFEQGLIP
+634 PVVFEQGMIP

-658 VE
+658 IE